1 MLSYQHGYHAGNHA
15 DIIKHL
21 CWVAVINRL
30 KQKNKPFNLFDT
42 HAGAGCYR
50 LDSEQA
56 LKTGEFQS
64 GIARLDNIT
73 AQDPLLQD
81 YLRILSSYSSDN
93 QYPGSPLI
101 ASHLL
106 REQDALHVMELH
118 PGEFDALKQSTRQY
132 RAQGQVH
139 CHFRDG
145 LAGLVALSPPQPNR
159 GAVLIDPPYESRS
172 EYQQVINTVKQ
183 CLKRWPQAQLLVWYP
198 LLSARAGDKEGAGEA
213 MCHTFGELNN
223 NVLQIELRVTKNTPD
238 AGMFGSGVCFI
249 NPAWQVETLICPA
262 LEEVLEYLGEDSEY
276 SVNWLNNI
284 DS

>member
-56 LKTGEFQS
+56 LKTGEYQS
-64 GIARLDNIT
+64 GIARLDNI
-73 AQDPLLQD
+73 AAHDPLLQD
-81 YLRILSSYSSDN
+81 YLAILSSYASDN

-118 PGEFDALKQSTRQY
+118 PGEFEGLKQATKRCSG
-132 RAQGQVH
+132 AGQVH
-139 CHFRDG
+139 SHFRDG
-145 LAGLVALSPPQPNR
+145 LAGLVALSPPKPNR

-172 EYQQVINTVKQ
+172 EYPQVISTVKQ

-198 LLSARAGDKEGAGEA
+198 LLSERAGDKQGAAEA
-213 MCHTFGELNN
+213 MCRTFAELEH
-223 NVLQIELRVTKNTPD
+223 NVLTIELRVTKNTPD
-238 AGMFGSGVCFI
+238 AGMYGSGVCFI
-249 NPAWQVETLICPA
+249 NPAWQVEKLIGSA
-262 LEEVLEYLGEDSEY
+262 LHEVVGYLGPDSDY
-276 SVNWLNNI
+276 SVAWLNNI
-284 DS
+284 ES